1 MNLPDLLECV
11 CPRIAAVAF
20 MPDSLRAGASTL
32 QDILSGPGFGHGGTG
47 FALAEDTFL
56 TCNHVVEPLIGLP
69 GTIMLLI
76 CPERGDRTVA
86 CRALWVARDRKTDL
100 ALVRTEPV
108 QIQVASLDLDPAPPR
123 PGTDV
128 VAVGVPLP
136 EVEVRINPEHG
147 EANLDACFRVR
158 ATRGIVASRVRED
171 GRFEVD
177 TQFNPGL
184 SGGPI
189 FDVETGRLV
198 GVVQGSVVRRAGAA
212 ERDANLGVGIALGAV
227 RPHLEE
233 LRHRAAQFR
242 GAEAL
247 ATPSARR

>member
-1 MNLPDLLECV
+1 MS
-11 CPRIAAVAF
+11 PRIAAIAF
-20 MPDSLRAGASTL
+20 MPDSLRVGATTL
-32 QDILSGPGFGHGGTG
+32 QDILGGPGFGYGGSG
-47 FALAEDTFL
+47 FAMTEDTFL
-56 TCNHVVEPLIGLP
+56 TCNHVVEPLMGLA
-69 GTIMLLI
+69 GTPVLLLR
-76 CPERGDRTVA
+76 PERKERTA
-86 CRALWVARDRKTDL
+86 AYRIAWVARDRQTDL
-100 ALVRTEPV
+100 AIVKTEPV
-108 QIQVASLDLDPAPPR
+108 RGQIAPLDPEAGPLR

-136 EVEVRINPEHG
+136 DYEMRIDPERA
-147 EANLDACFRVR
+147 EANLDTRFTVR

-189 FDVETGRLV
+189 FDVEAGLLV
-198 GVVQGSVVRRAGAA
+198 GIVQGSVVRRTGVS

-233 LRHRAAQFR
+233 LRRRAGQVRFER
-242 GAEAL
+242 
-247 ATPSARR
+247 PSAIPSNTC